1 VTGGSG
7 LWSRVDIPI
16 QITSFTGPPAAVAS
30 AVLAL
35 EKLGDLPQQLGV
47 HLAAEEEGSLA
58 ACQVVDRDD
67 DGLPA
72 GAGGQELEEGT
83 CSLQVALHIL
93 RLVEGDAEP
102 GASPQLEGVG
112 DEKHGSIAA
121 GGRGDSS
128 YCCHIF
134 TSCVAVFVAGV
145 PLHWSGCHTT
155 TSP

>member
-1 VTGGSG
+1 MAAVVIS
-7 LWSRVDIPI
+7 V
-16 QITSFTGPPAAVAS
+16 TSFMRPPAAVAS

-35 EKLGDLPQQLGV
+35 EKPGDLPQQLGV

-102 GASPQLEGVG
+102 GASPQLKSVG
-112 DEKHGSIAA
+112 DEGHRSSIRA
-121 GGRGDSS
+121 GGRGDSGRS
-128 YCCHIF
+128 RHVS
-134 TSCVAVFVAGV
+134 TSCAAALVTEVS
-145 PLHWSGCHTT
+145 LHWSGCHTT